1 MKSIKKT
8 LLTSLLILSSLAALC
23 AKPKPPLRVG
33 NIPEGTPDEKLAT
46 VTFNRFIVVVSID
59 GVFNKEESET
69 YKAKKDPE
77 GTPYLD
83 KSLALFN
90 TSRTILIKPGKHTV
104 AVRYQTDAFYTKN
117 PNTLE
122 LKFEAGKSYT
132 LLPFPRGNSVYF
144 ELHDGESGDQ
154 MSTADNKTFQ
164 QKAVEEYKKSVH
176 DEAQKGT
183 TTFILQ
189 NKSIV
194 IEYGK
199 NGTVKYVEN
208 GVEHKGYLSFTAS
221 KDSKKG
227 TLTIKFNDDGK
238 LTRAAFLKLNPED
251 CDRVFEILGFAKT
264 KYLGFTMQ
272 QVVPKGKKVVFEIY
286 TRK

>member
-1 MKSIKKT
+1 MKEFKRILIAA
-8 LLTSLLILSSLAALC
+8 LLVLSSIGSLS
-23 AKPKPPLRVG
+23 AKPKPPVRVG

-90 TSRTILIKPGKHTV
+90 TSRTIQIKPGKHTV

-164 QKAVEEYKKSVH
+164 QKAVEEYKKTVH
-176 DEAQKGT
+176 DGAQKGT
-183 TTFILQ
+183 TFILK
-189 NKSIV
+189 NKSII

-199 NGTVKYVEN
+199 NGTVTYVEN
-208 GVEHKGYLSFTAS
+208 GVEHKGYLNFTAS
-221 KDSKKG
+221 NDSKKG
-227 TLTIKFNDDGK
+227 TITIKFNDDGK
-238 LTRAAFLKLNPED
+238 LTRAAFLKLKPEE

-272 QVVPKGKKVVFEIY
+272 QTVPKGKKVVFEIY
-286 TRK
+286 TK